1 MNFLETIIDN
11 LLLTKSK
18 TVMTE
23 IVDGKKKSINGTE
36 MYKTI
41 AKIQSWLTKSGVSK
55 NDVIVLDLQNSIY
68 LIALDL
74 ALLSMGVTSVH
85 LYTRQSFQEKS
96 HIIQKLVPKF
106 LIVENEKTARDKDI
120 IKLANNKLLTLESL
134 NNYDKSNHNE
144 LVYIDFDKED
154 LATIIF
160 SSGTTST
167 PKGIMLTKNNF
178 NFMIKNLSEKSFNM
192 IGSFKPQKKYEVF
205 QYLPLCFCASRLFL
219 YAILYKGQ
227 HITLCSDLKN
237 LRRDLKI
244 SAPDF
249 YLNVPLALV
258 RMKDQVESK
267 IYKISLLAYLYKLS
281 CSVFTRVNESRA
293 TIIDSFVYK
302 TVAKSIFYLIKIS
315 IGKNLKLLLCGSAY
329 LSPDIQKWFYMLGIN
344 VYQVYGLTETTGVI
358 TFDWG
363 DSNYRPKFGTVGKTI
378 EGIEITISKDNELLV
393 KGPNLFKGY
402 WGEPDLT
409 KKSFENEWF
418 KTGDV
423 VDFDTDKNII
433 IKGRITDVIVM
444 ENGHKVSPEAIEKE
458 VASLVDGITNVILVG
473 DRKPFLSIIITGKV
487 SEQLFID
494 KLEKINS
501 KLSHYQ
507 RIKKVHFSSEE
518 FTVDNGLLTS
528 NLKLK
533 RKKILEK
540 YHSIIENLYGS

>member
-1 MNFLETIIDN
+1 M
-11 LLLTKSK
+11 
-18 TVMTE
+18 
-23 IVDGKKKSINGTE
+23 
-36 MYKTI
+36 
-41 AKIQSWLTKSGVSK
+41 
-55 NDVIVLDLQNSIY
+55 
-68 LIALDL
+68 
-74 ALLSMGVTSVH
+74 
-85 LYTRQSFQEKS
+85 
-96 HIIQKLVPKF
+96 
-106 LIVENEKTARDKDI
+106 
-120 IKLANNKLLTLESL
+120 
-134 NNYDKSNHNE
+134 
-144 LVYIDFDKED
+144 
-154 LATIIF
+154 
-160 SSGTTST
+160 
-167 PKGIMLTKNNF
+167 
-178 NFMIKNLSEKSFNM
+178 
-192 IGSFKPQKKYEVF
+192 
-205 QYLPLCFCASRLFL
+205 
-219 YAILYKGQ
+219 
-227 HITLCSDLKN
+227 
-237 LRRDLKI
+237 
-244 SAPDF
+244 
-249 YLNVPLALV
+249 
-258 RMKDQVESK
+258 
-267 IYKISLLAYLYKLS
+267 
-281 CSVFTRVNESRA
+281 FTRVNESRA